1 MGGDALLSVRG
12 RRWGSSQKALSH
24 LSGSWDPSGKSLLVS
39 APFRSAVRLRLIAA
53 ETGFHPK
60 MQAQM
65 LFHASGARAEPQVL
79 SLQAEELGWSDRLPS
94 LKLRLC
100 QGRG

>member
-1 MGGDALLSVRG
+1 MLFSVSGAVGGALPRRLSLTFQVPG
-12 RRWGSSQKALSH
+12 TLLGSR
-24 LSGSWDPSGKSLLVS
+24 SLLVS